1 MTGTLCVAVSSF
13 VFLTHPPSSS
23 ITLNFS
29 LQVEWEKR
37 WKTFPNK
44 FLIAFAKYHSIAIV
58 MRTYEFIASKF
69 YPETTMDA
77 LTMDFFAA
85 SKTLANKTDVP
96 HNKSHSFAVMT
107 ETTFWANLMYYLA
120 DYSVHQI
127 LFCYGYYMYY
137 QRQKKKQVGSS
148 SKSPNAV
155 DEFAIETAQDCAVTS
170 AHLIGSRMCGLV
182 FSAIGAGVGI
192 LVKPGWATLMA
203 STMAEST
210 GMTMVDDGYT
220 TAIAKLTGSE
230 DSDKED

>member
-1 MTGTLCVAVSSF
+1 
-13 VFLTHPPSSS
+13 
-23 ITLNFS
+23 
-29 LQVEWEKR
+29 
-37 WKTFPNK
+37 
-44 FLIAFAKYHSIAIV
+44 
-58 MRTYEFIASKF
+58 
-69 YPETTMDA
+69 
-77 LTMDFFAA
+77 
-85 SKTLANKTDVP
+85 
-96 HNKSHSFAVMT
+96 
-107 ETTFWANLMYYLA
+107 
-120 DYSVHQI
+120 
-127 LFCYGYYMYY
+127 MYY

-148 SKSPNAV
+148 SKSPNGAAGV
-155 DEFAIETAQDCAVTS
+155 DEFAIETAQGCAVTS